1 MIAWVCLKSVK
12 ILRGAAKFRNSF
24 VTGVNIQQTIPIRI
38 LLDAIQLFRSVEVG
52 GEPTSVKR
60 RRRDSQS
67 RPEEIYSPVL
77 CYDYRT

>member
-12 ILRGAAKFRNSF
+12 ILRGAAEFWNSF

-67 RPEEIYSPVL
+67 RPEKIYSPVL
-77 CYDYRT
+77 CYDYRM